1 MSAIDIKDIGSWPAA
16 VVKAKRDEAMT
27 ALRTTI
33 KVDGPVIVQ
42 ATIDATVPHP
52 PVDRATYRR
61 NWKCRNIKDGAR
73 LYNSTV
79 QASIIED
86 GRRPGTGVSWEGMR
100 SLRLW
105 VHRHGMEGWE
115 ARIQRA
121 HLLKKKEGGRPGAR
135 LKMRDRT
142 EAARD
147 SIAFLIARA
156 IKARGL
162 PAKHVLA
169 RAKPLLAQLMQRTLA
184 GVFGAST

>member
-1 MSAIDIKDIGSWPAA
+1 VSAIDIKDIGSWPAA
-16 VVKAKRDEAMT
+16 VVKAKREEAMT

-33 KVDGPVIVQ
+33 KVDGPAIVQ
-42 ATIDATVPHP
+42 TTIDATVPHP

-61 NWKCRNIKDGAR
+61 NWKCRNIKDGVR

-86 GRRPGTGVSWEGMR
+86 GRRPGFGVSWEGLA

-105 VHRHGMEGWE
+105 VHRHGMDKSE
-115 ARIQRA
+115 ATSQRSG
-121 HLLKKKEGGRPGAR
+121 LKGRGR
-135 LKMRDRT
+135 LKMKDRT

-184 GVFGAST
+184 GVFGAAT